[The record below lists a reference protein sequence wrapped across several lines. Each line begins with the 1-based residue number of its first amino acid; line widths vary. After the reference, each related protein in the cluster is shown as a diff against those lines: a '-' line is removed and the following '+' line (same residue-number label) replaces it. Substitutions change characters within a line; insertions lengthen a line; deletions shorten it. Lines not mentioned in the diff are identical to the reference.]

1 MPAEVKEP
9 FELIKERIH
18 AQGRSQRERDILAGK
33 MRKAMYDLANDLT
46 YPIDEEG
53 NVMDV
58 SFLIPMLS
66 YHLAKCGYR
75 KVEEEAVIKQVP
87 VRNAQVEGA
96 VTYVPID
103 SPGQVPPALKKQT
116 LEKPID
122 MQAWHTKTHVTVNG
136 DTVKGGK

>member
-1 MPAEVKEP
+1 MTANTKEP
-9 FELIKERIH
+9 FDLIRERLH
-18 AQGRSQRERDILAGK
+18 AAGRSQQEREALAAR

-58 SFLIPMLS
+58 SFLIPMIS
-66 YHLAKCGYR
+66 HHLAKCGYR
-75 KVEEEAVIKQVP
+75 KIEEEAVIKQVP

-103 SPGQVPPALKKQT
+103 SPGQVPPALRKQT
-116 LEKPID
+116 LEEPVEMKH
-122 MQAWHTKTHVTVNG
+122 WHTKTHVTVNG